1 MHHPNRQYGR
11 RYAAKSKKASCS
23 LDYAEQIIDDIYDV
37 ADNIQ
42 ITLYD
47 YAIGETML
55 KLVFEV
61 DGDWKHDHLRFD
73 YLVGKYFDRNGIE
86 YIITDGDVTDDYGG
100 EYDVWRGTHNIF
112 VMLDDDKCASRKTAG
127 IANTFFE
134 DFTIADM
141 FGKAAVQDTFDRA
154 FREWKDDYRYLTALV
169 IALNHKIWQHYET
182 NEGLARLYNDLWMQA
197 DAYACDN
204 LKDDELLYFYR
215 ETD

>member
-1 MHHPNRQYGR
+1 MKCPVCGSDRTYANFDTAAWVHGNTAVILMDCKECGSYWNAIFLHQYDEEIYDATAD
-11 RYAAKSKKASCS
+11 RYVTSSKK
-23 LDYAEQIIDDIYDV
+23 
-37 ADNIQ
+37 
-42 ITLYD
+42 
-47 YAIGETML
+47 
-55 KLVFEV
+55 K
-61 DGDWKHDHLRFD
+61 
-73 YLVGKYFDRNGIE
+73 
-86 YIITDGDVTDDYGG
+86 
-100 EYDVWRGTHNIF
+100 
-112 VMLDDDKCASRKTAG
+112 AG

-154 FREWKDDYRYLTALV
+154 FGEWKDDYRYLTALV

-182 NEGLARLYNDLWMQA
+182 NEELARLYNDLWMQA